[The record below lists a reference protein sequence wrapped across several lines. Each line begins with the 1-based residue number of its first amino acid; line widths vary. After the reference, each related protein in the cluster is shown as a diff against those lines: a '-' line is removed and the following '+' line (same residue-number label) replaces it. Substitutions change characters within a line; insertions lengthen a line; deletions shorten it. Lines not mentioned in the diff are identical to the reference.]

1 MLNKLIRLF
10 KNKNKMSFDNK
21 SLEEIEVELKN
32 SNFQW
37 IKGENLGMI
46 EKFAEVSQ
54 EGDLKFVNF
63 QGGGRMNLA
72 IITEFMDIFPAIPI
86 QFHSDPELL
95 QSESSS
101 HTKGKVNSV
110 NYGEPVV
117 GIEES
122 PIYKLLK
129 KQKPNWVNV
138 NISLKLNLPKKS
150 LYDVLIS
157 SFDDAENEIANYIV
171 EGVEIEDIKEAIAE
185 SIRTSFYDSKKST
198 NKQIKKTEEDEISE
212 D

>member
-1 MLNKLIRLF
+1 
-10 KNKNKMSFDNK
+10 MSFDNK

-46 EKFAEVSQ
+46 EKFAGVSQ
-54 EGDLKFVNF
+54 DGDVKFVNF
-63 QGGGRMNLA
+63 QGGGRMNLS

-86 QFHSDPELL
+86 QFDVNPELP
-95 QSESSS
+95 QSESPSS
-101 HTKGKVNSV
+101 SPSKGKVNSV

-171 EGVEIEDIKEAIAE
+171 EGVEIDDIKEAIAE

-198 NKQIKKTEEDEISE
+198 NKQIKKTEENEISE